1 MHAGNPSQIE
11 KYMPGIVSGDCL
23 TAVAISEP
31 NMGSDVAAIQTKA
44 EKVNNGFVINGTKI
58 YITNG
63 VRADL
68 YFVAVKTGD
77 ADSKHRGLSI
87 FLMQKIHLDLMLS
100 VH

>member
-44 EKVNNGFVINGTKI
+44 QKVNNGFVINGTKI

-68 YFVAVKTGD
+68 YFAAVKTGELIQNIED
-77 ADSKHRGLSI
+77 YHFLSA
-87 FLMQKIHLDLMLS
+87 KKYT
-100 VH
+100 